1 MLALS
6 PIIKKLLI
14 LYIIIQILLISEFK
28 PKVFLAILVWIFHIM
43 FWIFVLF
50 SFVNKRASMINMT
63 YVIPFTYLLHILPFH
78 TLETAK
84 TYLMENNMDAKQ
96 YMEDKI
102 SDLFIIPTIFIKLKQ
117 ELEKYC
123 FFSPLSPQG
132 MMLFGMIS
140 GALYWR
146 VPDLMKKQ

>member
-1 MLALS
+1 MLTLS
-6 PIIKKLLI
+6 PTIKKLIL
-14 LYIIIQILLISEFK
+14 LYIIIQIIFISQFK
-28 PKVFLAILVWIFHIM
+28 PKVFLTILIWIFHIS

-50 SFVNKRASMINMT
+50 SFVNKKASMINMY

-78 TLETAK
+78 TLEAAK

-96 YMEDKI
+96 YVEDKI
-102 SDLFIIPTIFIKLKQ
+102 SDLFIIPSLFINLKNK
-117 ELEKYC
+117 LEKYC

>member
-1 MLALS
+1 MLTIT
-6 PIIKKLLI
+6 PNIKKLLM
-14 LYIIIQILLISEFK
+14 LYIIIQIILISELK
-28 PKVFLAILVWIFHIM
+28 PKVFLAILVWIFHIL
-43 FWIFVLF
+43 FWVFVMF
-50 SFVNKRASMINMT
+50 SFLNKRASMINMY
-63 YVIPFTYLLHILPFH
+63 YVIPFTYLIHILPFH

-102 SDLFIIPTIFIKLKQ
+102 SDLFIIPTLFINLKNQ
-117 ELEKYC
+117 LEKFC

-140 GALYWR
+140 GVLYWR
-146 VPDLMKKQ
+146 VPSLMKKQ